1 MSVSISK
8 PLAEFQ
14 KAETVQPELSDL
26 NPFSAMGAGIETVCP
41 KLQMESTPGPSK
53 RARPV
58 ESTSQRV
65 ASKPSKAKGK
75 APLATKEKKP
85 ASFTFSASLDSV
97 RGSSVQTHRR
107 TKKLCSTTEPIL
119 KSVSGVPQ

>member
-65 ASKPSKAKGK
+65 ASSPLKLKARPPS
-75 APLATKEKKP
+75 LQKKRNQHH
-85 ASFTFSASLDSV
+85 SLF
-97 RGSSVQTHRR
+97 Q
-107 TKKLCSTTEPIL
+107 LL
-119 KSVSGVPQ
+119 